1 MRVVTIITALISLPL
16 LTAAQVVRRED
27 PDEFTALGCPD
38 TTKPEASQAEQLAAW
53 DDFTNLLYTERRLTD
68 AFTKYVATGYI
79 NHSPLVPANGV
90 ETTMGELSGIVPNVN
105 AQLQHVFVGWDKNG
119 TAYGTAHTRVTGNET
134 MGIPNSALVDMIRM
148 VGTCL
153 VEHYDVQQVVDGTAP
168 NPIAFF

>member
-1 MRVVTIITALISLPL
+1 MRVVAIVTALISLGT
-16 LTAAQVVRRED
+16 LTAAQAVRRGG

-53 DDFTNLLYTERRLTD
+53 NDFTNLLYTEKRLTD

-79 NHSPLVPANGV
+79 NHSPLVTGNDID
-90 ETTMGELSGIVPNVN
+90 TTLGELSAIVPNVDS
-105 AQLQHVFVGWDKNG
+105 QLQRAFVGWDKDG
-119 TAYGTAHTRVTGNET
+119 TAYGTAHTKVIGNAT

-153 VEHYDVQQVVDGTAP
+153 VEHYDVQQAVDGTAP

>member
-1 MRVVTIITALISLPL
+1 MRIVAIVTGLVSLSI
-16 LTAAQVVRRED
+16 LTAAQGVGAEG

-38 TTKPEASQAEQLAAW
+38 TTKPQASQAEQLAAW
-53 DDFTNLLYTERRLTD
+53 DDFTNLLYTEKRLTD

-79 NHSPLVPANGV
+79 NHSPLVSANGID
-90 ETTMGELSGIVPNVN
+90 TTLGELSGIVPNVDS
-105 AQLQHVFVGWDKNG
+105 QLQHVFVGWDKNG
-119 TAYGTAHTRVTGNET
+119 TAYGTAHTKVTGNAT

-153 VEHYDVQQVVDGTAP
+153 VEHYDVQQAVDGTAP